1 MPCRESSTNIAAD
14 RRVVLVARVMPLPYM
29 RLTGRWFL
37 VCTSV
42 IKLLTIILII
52 FTII

>member
-1 MPCRESSTNIAAD
+1 MPRRESSTNIAAD
-14 RRVVLVARVMPLPYM
+14 TRVALVTRVVPLPYR

-42 IKLLTIILII
+42 VELLTIILIT
-52 FTII
+52 FFII

>member
-1 MPCRESSTNIAAD
+1 MPCKASLANIAVDTRIA
-14 RRVVLVARVMPLPYM
+14 LGARVMPLPYR

-42 IKLLTIILII
+42 VELLTIILII
-52 FTII
+52 FFII